1 MGLCMM
7 VETAMVSQSIGCI
20 RRSEF
25 FIINMRSMCTLNNTL
40 IQKSFY
46 GKAGFIG
53 CSKWVQGKDS
63 NDHRFIGIPKDVKEE
78 LIVELFESEDGS
90 FKSKSVETK
99 ECARVLHPRHGG
111 RGRRECRK

>member
-1 MGLCMM
+1 
-7 VETAMVSQSIGCI
+7 
-20 RRSEF
+20 
-25 FIINMRSMCTLNNTL
+25 MCTLNNTL